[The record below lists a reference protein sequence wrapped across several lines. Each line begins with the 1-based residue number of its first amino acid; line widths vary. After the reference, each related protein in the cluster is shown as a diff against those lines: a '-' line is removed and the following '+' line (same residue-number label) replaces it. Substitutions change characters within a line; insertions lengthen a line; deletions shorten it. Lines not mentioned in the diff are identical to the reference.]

1 MTGAIGG
8 ALQGSAQV
16 VAASA
21 AFIEIPVL
29 LASVWELPAGH
40 PERHQYVSQIRN
52 AIEEFA
58 GALYGVLGQVG
69 LGSFSSALNVK
80 GIRGLLNRTRAEVIE
95 GLTILADIP
104 VQISLSEIADAAT
117 EALLGEDF

>member
-1 MTGAIGG
+1 MVT
-8 ALQGSAQV
+8 
-16 VAASA
+16 
-21 AFIEIPVL
+21 
-29 LASVWELPAGH
+29 ELNS
-40 PERHQYVSQIRN
+40 YIRN

-80 GIRGLLNRTRAEVIE
+80 GIRGLPNRTRAEVIE